1 MSFASTDELNTYL
14 GRTVSDVTKAQQALD
29 IATQQIQ
36 DYTDQTLS
44 EVAGDEETLD
54 GTGRGKLFL
63 AEFPVTAIDS
73 VVEDGTALTEG
84 NEDDFVWYSNGT
96 LVRIGGNWVS
106 KRQAVVVTYT
116 HGYATIPDSIK
127 NITLAVASRI
137 LDAPPA
143 VTQLS
148 SSESLSTTYGP
159 SKAQYLSPLEQA
171 SLDRFR
177 APLVA

>member
-14 GRTVSDVTKAQQALD
+14 GRTVSDNTKAEQALD

-36 DYTDQTLS
+36 DYTDQTIEQAS
-44 EVAGDEETLD
+44 GPETLD
-54 GTGRGKLFL
+54 GNGRGTIFL
-63 AEFPVTAIDS
+63 SELPVTAVAS
-73 VVEDGTALTEG
+73 VVEDGTTLTEG
-84 NEDDFVWYSNGT
+84 NESDFVWYRNGT
-96 LVRIGGNWVS
+96 LVRIGGCWVNL
-106 KRQAVVVTYT
+106 RQAVVVTYT
-116 HGYATIPDSIK
+116 HGYSNIPNTIK

-159 SKAQYLSPLEQA
+159 SKAQYLSPLEMGA
-171 SLDRFR
+171 LDRYK